1 MISILPYGKYLESI
15 HTTPESVCYVCIYGM
30 IEIPA
35 DGSLLREEVG
45 FIRRKRSVK
54 KNKDKIILNLPYQ
67 TDKKGFE
74 INHLSND
81 DAAFEIIDEQTVV
94 LSPSQDEPI
103 KLHVIFNNEQDKNCF
118 KFLANIDD
126 LSRLQ
131 PAFRL
136 NKDKLQITFFIT
148 RLSEEE
154 IDKEL
159 FEDGIHLSD
168 IDAKALVGIF
178 LDNRYHG

>member
-1 MISILPYGKYLESI
+1 M
-15 HTTPESVCYVCIYGM
+15 
-30 IEIPA
+30 
-35 DGSLLREEVG
+35 
-45 FIRRKRSVK
+45 K
-54 KNKDKIILNLPYQ
+54 KNKDKIILNLSYQ
-67 TDKKGFE
+67 TDEKEPE
-74 INHLSND
+74 INHLSN
-81 DAAFEIIDEQTVV
+81 AAFEITDEQTVV
-94 LSPSQDEPI
+94 LSPPQDEPV
-103 KLHVIFNNEQDKNCF
+103 KLHVIFNNKQDKNCF
-118 KFLANIDD
+118 KLLANIDD

-136 NKDKLQITFFIT
+136 NKDKLQINFFIT